1 MRRRLACSSS
11 LILLILFSSCVLPG
25 WPWGKTRD
33 YPAEQS
39 DGAMLLRHGSW
50 LYRAGGVDEANST
63 SPSVKYALIG
73 ETGILGAWQRTA
85 PLPEG
90 IRQGAAFAAGNLAYV
105 LGGQSDSGI
114 SPVIFYTFI
123 NPDGE
128 LGYGADRHWER
139 NARALPEP
147 RTGAAWA
154 LHDGWIFLFGGRTS
168 AGTTDS
174 IIRARIWQ
182 DGQIGQWYGSRQTL
196 TGARW
201 GAASAIREG
210 RLYIA
215 GGADDRSRKAEMLS
229 FSLGDYGSLSDR
241 RIEPDLPIALQEA
254 ILLTD
259 EDDLILAG
267 GYGDEGWS
275 SRIFRF
281 HDGAWT
287 DTSLVADAEGSSFV
301 KAGGNLFYLPLGGK
315 GEDAGAARLDGMS
328 LAPDRPIVLPG
339 SGMVPRN
346 SPVLV
351 GGEPGVALRYRE
363 DQENPS
369 VSDATWPSPPIKI
382 SASTLPGMRLAIAG
396 FSPDGSASPPVFR
409 EYRQRSGSLFV
420 VIEDTLQIH
429 DSGSAGLDYRR
440 MQESGAPGS
449 MPTATSSLWLRIR
462 IESTDDYLLSWA
474 DADEDSRFSS
484 RLMLSVYESDLYTEV
499 PDAQEYPSY
508 DRRGGLAEPLR
519 LSLNAGD
526 YFLHIRD
533 IDGREGRDFGISIL
547 RL

>member
-1 MRRRLACSSS
+1 
-11 LILLILFSSCVLPG
+11 
-25 WPWGKTRD
+25 
-33 YPAEQS
+33 
-39 DGAMLLRHGSW
+39 MLLRHGPW
-50 LYRAGGVDEANST
+50 LYRAGGLDEADSPST
-63 SPSVKYALIG
+63 SAKYALIG
-73 ETGILGAWQRTA
+73 EGGILGAWQRTA

-90 IRQGAAFAAGNLAYV
+90 IRHGAAFTAGNLVYV
-105 LGGQSDSGI
+105 IGGRSDSGI
-114 SPVIFYTFI
+114 SPAIFYTFI

-154 LHDGWIFLFGGRTS
+154 LHDGWIFLAGGRTS
-168 AGTTDS
+168 AGTTNY
-174 IIRARIWQ
+174 IIRARSWQ
-182 DGQIGQWYGSRQTL
+182 DGEIGQWYGSRQTL
-196 TGARW
+196 TGERW
-201 GAASAIREG
+201 GAAAAVMDG

-215 GGADDRSRKAEMLS
+215 GGADNRGRKAEMLS

-241 RIEPDLPIALQEA
+241 RIEPDLPFALQEA
-254 ILLTD
+254 ILLAD
-259 EDDLILAG
+259 KDDLVLAG

-275 SRIFRF
+275 SGIFRF

-339 SGMVPRN
+339 SGMVPRS
-346 SPVLV
+346 SPVLI
-351 GGEPGVALRYRE
+351 GGEPGVTLRYLE
-363 DQENPS
+363 GHENPS
-369 VSDATWPSPPIKI
+369 ASDAVWPNPPPRI
-382 SASTLPGMRLAIAG
+382 SSSALPSMRLAIAG
-396 FSPDGSASPPVFR
+396 FFPDGSASPTVFR

-420 VIEDTLQIH
+420 VIADTLQIH
-429 DSGSAGLDYRR
+429 DSGSADLDYRR
-440 MQESGAPGS
+440 MQESGASGS

-484 RLMLSVYESDLYTEV
+484 RLMVSVYESDLYTEV
-499 PDAQEYPSY
+499 PDAQENPSY

-519 LSLNAGD
+519 LALNAGD

-533 IDGREGRDFGISIL
+533 IDGREGRDFGISL
-547 RL
+547 MRL